1 MPELPE
7 VETVKNF
14 LDIHL
19 LKSTVLWVKI
29 ENKKLRYEISPQICK
44 TLIDSR
50 ISKIIRR
57 GKYLIFLLN
66 NKFAILC
73 HLGMTGCFRI
83 SRKNIKRKHDHLVIG
98 IKNKQIIFSD
108 IRKFGFI
115 KLYKASEVFTCSHLK
130 KIGPEPLS
138 EDFNISYLEENRSKK
153 VSVKSFLMNQNNV
166 AGLGNIYCSEI
177 LFDSGIHPEK
187 NFTNLKLEEYKKI
200 LESTKKIL
208 NQAIKK
214 GGTTIKDFNI
224 SDDKIGYFKNKLKVY
239 DRNGMEC
246 LRCKKN
252 INIKKIFQ
260 NGRSTFFCVKCQK

>member
-14 LDIHL
+14 LNLHL
-19 LKSTVLWVKI
+19 LKRTILWAKI
-29 ENKKLRYEISPQICK
+29 ENKKLRYEIPPQICK
-44 TLIDSR
+44 ILINSR
-50 ISKIIRR
+50 ITKIIRR

-73 HLGMTGCFRI
+73 HLGMTGCFRV
-83 SRKNIKRKHDHLVIG
+83 STKSIKRKHDHLLIG
-98 IKNKQIIFSD
+98 TKKKQIIFND

-115 KLYKASEVFTCSHLK
+115 RLYKASEIFTCPHLK

-138 EDFNISYLEENRSKK
+138 ENFNISYLEKNKSKK

-187 NFTNLKLEEYKKI
+187 NFVKLKPEEYKKI
-200 LESTKKIL
+200 LKSTKKIL
-208 NQAIKK
+208 NQAIEK
-214 GGTTIKDFNI
+214 GGTTIKDYNI
-224 SDDKIGYFKNKLKVY
+224 SDEKIGYFKNKLKVY
-239 DRNGMEC
+239 DRNGMAC
-246 LRCKKN
+246 YRCKKN

-260 NGRSTFFCVKCQK
+260 NGRSTFYCVKCQK

>member
-1 MPELPE
+1 M
-7 VETVKNF
+7 
-14 LDIHL
+14 
-19 LKSTVLWVKI
+19 
-29 ENKKLRYEISPQICK
+29 
-44 TLIDSR
+44 
-50 ISKIIRR
+50 
-57 GKYLIFLLN
+57 
-66 NKFAILC
+66 
-73 HLGMTGCFRI
+73 
-83 SRKNIKRKHDHLVIG
+83 
-98 IKNKQIIFSD
+98 
-108 IRKFGFI
+108 
-115 KLYKASEVFTCSHLK
+115 YKASEVFTCSHLK

-138 EDFNISYLEENRSKK
+138 EDFNISYLEENRLKK

-187 NFTNLKLEEYKKI
+187 NFTNLNLEEYKKI
-200 LESTKKIL
+200 LKSTKKIL
-208 NQAIKK
+208 NLAIKK

-239 DRNGMEC
+239 DRNGMSC

>member
-1 MPELPE
+1 
-7 VETVKNF
+7 
-14 LDIHL
+14 
-19 LKSTVLWVKI
+19 
-29 ENKKLRYEISPQICK
+29 
-44 TLIDSR
+44 
-50 ISKIIRR
+50 
-57 GKYLIFLLN
+57 
-66 NKFAILC
+66 
-73 HLGMTGCFRI
+73 
-83 SRKNIKRKHDHLVIG
+83 
-98 IKNKQIIFSD
+98 
-108 IRKFGFI
+108 
-115 KLYKASEVFTCSHLK
+115 
-130 KIGPEPLS
+130 
-138 EDFNISYLEENRSKK
+138 
-153 VSVKSFLMNQNNV
+153 MNQNNV

-200 LESTKKIL
+200 LKSTKKIL

-246 LRCKKN
+246 LRCENN